1 MATAKI
7 TLIGMYN
14 FDNSLFDG
22 MDLPEGIDKDTF
34 IASLLLRDGEFE
46 VLYPDF
52 TFLKGAIAIWS
63 NKWRHT
69 FEKWLIAQAAEWN
82 PIENYDRYEEFDDSH
97 SKNLTSTSTE
107 SKTNSESQTSTGSAS
122 GSDTTNG
129 SGSNEAQKSAYDS
142 GSYQPDAR
150 NLTSNSN
157 TATSSS
163 STNASSSTNG
173 SHKID
178 GSVTDVETGS
188 NKHTAHIHGNIGVTT
203 SASMLKE
210 FRDVNEWNLY
220 DHMAD
225 LFKTELLIPIY

>member
-1 MATAKI
+1 MAKI
-7 TLIGMYN
+7 TLVGMYN

-22 MDLPEGIDKDTF
+22 MVLPDGINKEEF
-34 IASLLLRDGEFE
+34 VMSLLLRDGEFE

-52 TFLKGAIAIWS
+52 TFLKGAIGIWS
-63 NKWRHT
+63 VKWQHT
-69 FEKWLIAQAAEWN
+69 FEKWLIGQNADWN

-97 SKNLTSTSTE
+97 SRNTSTTSKETGSNTE
-107 SKTNSESQTSTGSAS
+107 NQTSTGSAS
-122 GSDTTNG
+122 GTDSN
-129 SGSNEAQKSAYDS
+129 SSNGSNEALKSAYDS
-142 GSYQPDAR
+142 MGYSPDAK
-150 NLTSNSN
+150 NVSDNSM

-163 STNASSSTNG
+163 NTSSSANSTG
-173 SHKID
+173 SHTTD

-203 SASMLKE
+203 SAAMLGE
-210 FRDVNEWNLY
+210 FYEISKWNLY